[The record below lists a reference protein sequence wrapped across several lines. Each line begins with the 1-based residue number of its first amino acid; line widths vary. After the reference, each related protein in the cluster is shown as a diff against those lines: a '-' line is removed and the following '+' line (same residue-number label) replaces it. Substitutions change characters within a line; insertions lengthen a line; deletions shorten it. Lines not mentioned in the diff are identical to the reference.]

1 MEFALP
7 IMYPQGKLKFGI
19 ITIIETKMFQAFLNF
34 CKN

>member
-7 IMYPQGKLKFGI
+7 IMYPNGKLKFGI